1 LWGTRKRELGT
12 TEIEE
17 LDYSREHERVS
28 PWSEVRGIAT
38 RNGPGDRG

>member
-1 LWGTRKRELGT
+1 MWGTRKRELGT

-28 PWSEVRGIAT
+28 PWSEVRGNEMDLGIED
-38 RNGPGDRG
+38 NI